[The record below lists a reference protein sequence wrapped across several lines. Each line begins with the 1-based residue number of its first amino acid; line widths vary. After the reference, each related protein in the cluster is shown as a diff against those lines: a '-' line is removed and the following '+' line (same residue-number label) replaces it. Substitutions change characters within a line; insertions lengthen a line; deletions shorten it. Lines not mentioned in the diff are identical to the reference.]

1 MSWTLT
7 YERIDRE
14 RRTLNCSES
23 TFEEDAIVDCV
34 DGLARIFPQ
43 PEERG
48 ARLDRFLAGRFPDL
62 SRSFLQRIVAGGG
75 VTVDGVERAQT
86 FKVTPGQEIVIRF
99 PETDV
104 VDLVPQAMDLA
115 ILFENEDIIVLDK
128 PAGLVVHPGPGNPSG
143 TLVNGL
149 LHHIPNLSV
158 GGVQRPGIV
167 HRLDKDTSGVIVA
180 AKSDRGHASLLQQ
193 WKDGS
198 VTKHYV
204 ALVRGVVGETEGTID
219 APIGRSAAD
228 RQRMSVHAGGKLAKT
243 RFTVIERFRGA
254 SLLSVELITGRT
266 HQIRVHAA
274 FIGHP
279 VVGDRVY
286 NRYQGPFGGNSET
299 FPRQFLHASTLELVL
314 PGTRDRRTFETD
326 LPADLESPLNQLR
339 MAEPAEGDR

>member
-1 MSWTLT
+1 MTI
-7 YERIDRE
+7 EQAA
-14 RRTLNCSES
+14 N
-23 TFEEDAIVDCV
+23 VDCRDDLV
-34 DGLARIFPQ
+34 HVFPK

-48 ARLDRFLAGRFPDL
+48 ERLDRFLAGRFPDL

-86 FKVTPGQEIVIRF
+86 FKVTPGQEIVIAF

-115 ILFENEDIIVLDK
+115 ILFENEDIIVLNK

-158 GGVQRPGIV
+158 GGVYRPGIV

-198 VTKHYV
+198 VTKEYV
-204 ALVRGVVGETEGTID
+204 ALVRGVVSETEGTID
-219 APIGRSAAD
+219 APIGRSTAD
-228 RQRMSVHAGGKLAKT
+228 RQRMNVRAGGKPAKT
-243 RFTVIERFRGA
+243 RFRVVERFRETT
-254 SLLSVELITGRT
+254 LLNVELITGRT
-266 HQIRVHAA
+266 HQIRVHTA

-279 VVGDRVY
+279 VVGDRTY
-286 NRYQGPFGGNSET
+286 NRYHGPFGGNSELI
-299 FPRQFLHASTLELVL
+299 PRQFLHASLLGLVL
-314 PGTRDRRTFETD
+314 PETRDVRTFHAD
-326 LPADLESPLNQLR
+326 LPSDLDTPLKMLR
-339 MAEPAEGDR
+339 IAEPAGGN